1 MERGVGETGE
11 EQQGRGEAD
20 PHGRGSRWGF
30 SRQGLWLPA
39 LDHRRQCEAGL
50 LGAVCS
56 VGPVSLFFIFL
67 AVDTS
72 VVEKQEEVRG
82 VAGIDNGPRAS

>member
-1 MERGVGETGE
+1 MERGAREKEE
-11 EQQGRGEAD
+11 EQQGRGAAD
-20 PHGRGSRWGF
+20 PQGRESRSGF
-30 SRQGLWLPA
+30 SSQGLWLPA
-39 LDHRRQCEAGL
+39 LDHRGQCEAGL
-50 LGAVCS
+50 LGAVCP

-82 VAGIDNGPRAS
+82 VAGIDNGPWAS